1 MSQVFTI
8 LEYMS
13 FFFGQSSSL
22 FTRKLKAYWCKD
34 CGPKSSIVWDP
45 AAALGPFLSDLFR
58 VSWSSLLCFWG
69 LSPLFGLFYN
79 SKSISVQFHLIL
91 VITVNEKAK
100 CMHVGDLIFNW
111 TNIGNSFKVHIAYRL
126 ISVGQ
131 NLFHVKGSNTVFL
144 SKSCNFWKT
153 TKIQFMK

>member
-1 MSQVFTI
+1 MKTGRQLLTDYNNTSNSILVNSLDKDKWLSQVFTI

-69 LSPLFGLFYN
+69 LSLLFGLFLQFEIN
-79 SKSISVQFHLIL
+79 FSTISFDFSNDCQW
-91 VITVNEKAK
+91 KGKMYA
-100 CMHVGDLIFNW
+100 CR
-111 TNIGNSFKVHIAYRL
+111 RL
-126 ISVGQ
+126 D
-131 NLFHVKGSNTVFL
+131 F
-144 SKSCNFWKT
+144 
-153 TKIQFMK
+153 